1 MDVRK
6 KILVVEDEEEI
17 LDIIRRYLEKERFE
31 VIVAVQGK
39 EGLGRARTE
48 TPDLI
53 ILDLM
58 LPEMDGLEVIR
69 EIRKDSVIPLLI
81 VSARGD
87 ETDRV
92 VGLELGADDYVT
104 KPFSPRELM
113 ARVKALLRRSAVNPL
128 MQKKQITRGRITL
141 DMETRRF
148 SIGARDVVLTTL
160 EFAVLRILFLNPGKV
175 FSREELLDI
184 IWGQEFIGE
193 TRTVDVHIKN
203 LRKKL
208 EESIDNT
215 PQPSYIRAV
224 RGVGY
229 MWDEVP

>member
-17 LDIIRRYLEKERFE
+17 LDIIRRYLEKEHFE
-31 VIVAVQGK
+31 VVVAVQGR
-39 EGLGRARTE
+39 EGLSRARTE

-69 EIRKDSVIPLLI
+69 EIRKDSAIPLLI

-128 MQKKQITRGRITL
+128 MQKKQITRGRIAL
-141 DMETRRF
+141 DMEARRF
-148 SIGARDVVLTTL
+148 YIGAKDVVLTTL
-160 EFAVLRILFLNPGKV
+160 EFAVLRTLFLNPGKV
-175 FSREELLDI
+175 FSREELLDM
-184 IWGQEFIGE
+184 IWGQEFVGE

-203 LRKKL
+203 LRKKM
-208 EESIDNT
+208 EESADST
-215 PQPSYIRAV
+215 SQPSYIRAV

-229 MWDEVP
+229 MWDEAP

>member
-1 MDVRK
+1 MDSRK
-6 KILVVEDEEEI
+6 KILVVEDEAEI
-17 LDIIRRYLEKERFE
+17 LDVIRRYLEKERFE
-31 VIVAVQGK
+31 VTVAVQGR
-39 EGLGRARTE
+39 EGLEKARTE
-48 TPDLI
+48 TPDLV

-58 LPEMDGLEVIR
+58 LPGLDGLEVIR
-69 EIRKDSVIPLLI
+69 EIRRDSLMPILI

-141 DMETRRF
+141 DMEARRF
-148 SIGARDVVLTTL
+148 YAGSKDVVLTAL
-160 EFAVLRILFLNPGKV
+160 EFAVLRTLFLNPGKV
-175 FSREELLDI
+175 FSREELLDTV
-184 IWGQEFIGE
+184 WGLEFVGE
-193 TRTVDVHIKN
+193 TRTVDVHVKN

-208 EESIDNT
+208 DESSDE
-215 PQPSYIRAV
+215 PVKPSYIRAV

-229 MWDEVP
+229 MWDEAP